1 MIKFNDNN
9 YDVDDTDDNDRKMMI
24 LQIIFFEKLFIKMK
38 NPTFCHSFIY
48 MNTGSD
54 MSYLLLI

>member
-24 LQIIFFEKLFIKMK
+24 LQIIFFEKLLKMK